1 MCIDAKSGF
10 IYRNYANKAKS
21 DIEKR

>member
-10 IYRNYANKAKS
+10 IYRNYANNAKS